1 MPVSFKIAPNSAETT
16 LKKPRNIRDE
26 EIRGKIASTLTKA
39 LARKGLDREKA
50 AELLD
55 VELGT
60 LSKYLTAKMIPGG
73 HVLWRACKELGL
85 VMDETGLRLAR
96 HRGRRENARGGTDDG
111 QYELPFVDGS
121 VAGDKVHLTIHRTTS
136 SGGKKS
142 VKRADYVSVN
152 LRIKVA
158 D

>member
-1 MPVSFKIAPNSAETT
+1 MKR
-16 LKKPRNIRDE
+16 PRNRRDE
-26 EIRGKIASTLTKA
+26 AIRGKIASTLAKA

-85 VMDETGLRLAR
+85 IMDENGLRLAP
-96 HRGRRENARGGTDDG
+96 RRKRLEPARRASDD
-111 QYELPFVDGS
+111 QYELPFVDEV
-121 VAGDKVHLTIHRTTS
+121 VAGDKVHLTIHRSNGTP
-136 SGGKKS
+136 GKKS
-142 VKRADYVSVN
+142 VKSADYVSVN
-152 LRIKVA
+152 LKIKVA

>member
-1 MPVSFKIAPNSAETT
+1 MKR
-16 LKKPRNIRDE
+16 PRNRRDE
-26 EIRGKIASTLTKA
+26 EIRSKIASTLAKA

-50 AELLD
+50 AELLN

-85 VMDETGLRLAR
+85 IMDEDGLRLASR
-96 HRGRRENARGGTDDG
+96 RRRSESTRGSSDD
-111 QYELPFVDGS
+111 QYELPFVDEA
-121 VAGDKVHLTIHRTTS
+121 VAGDKVHLTIHRSTGTP
-136 SGGKKS
+136 GKKS
-142 VKRADYVSVN
+142 VKSADYVSVN
-152 LRIKVA
+152 LKIRVA

>member
-1 MPVSFKIAPNSAETT
+1 MKR
-16 LKKPRNIRDE
+16 PRNRRDE
-26 EIRGKIASTLTKA
+26 AIRSKIASTLAKA

-85 VMDETGLRLAR
+85 IMDENGLRLAP
-96 HRGRRENARGGTDDG
+96 RRKRLESARGASDD
-111 QYELPFVDGS
+111 QYELPFVDEA
-121 VAGDKVHLTIHRTTS
+121 VAGDKVHLTIHRSTGTP
-136 SGGKKS
+136 GKKS
-142 VKRADYVSVN
+142 VKSADYVSVN
-152 LRIKVA
+152 LKIKVA

>member
-1 MPVSFKIAPNSAETT
+1 MKR
-16 LKKPRNIRDE
+16 PRNRRDE
-26 EIRGKIASTLTKA
+26 EIRSKIASTLAKA

-50 AELLD
+50 AELLN

-85 VMDETGLRLAR
+85 IMDEDGLRLAS
-96 HRGRRENARGGTDDG
+96 RRKRPESARSRSDD
-111 QYELPFVDGS
+111 QYELPFVDEA
-121 VAGDKVHLTIHRTTS
+121 VAGNKVHLTIHRSTGTP
-136 SGGKKS
+136 GKKA
-142 VKRADYVSVN
+142 VKSADYVSVN
-152 LRIKVA
+152 LKIKVA